1 VALHA
6 QSTPFAILFMYNLKV
21 LACAESNERVV
32 KRPRRFSGKHRQIG
46 LSLVELMVGI
56 TIGLL
61 VVLAAIG
68 SLVATQVTSAVT
80 GDSARL
86 QQKADA
92 VFRNLAFHL
101 TQAGAIVL
109 APPSVAQPAVL
120 VFNEG
125 YTGFNPV
132 TTGAP
137 VGQIFSIHGVN
148 GAANAPDTLRISYQD
163 NGTVRDCLGN
173 QQPPTANVRVDN
185 TFSINLT
192 DLMCQGGEGAVPAVQ
207 PQSIADRVED
217 FQVTYGVQTFVAG
230 AAQYRFY
237 RADEM
242 LAFPLTPNWTSI
254 QAVSI
259 CLQLTG
265 DTLGNPQPGLVMI
278 GCRGQDIAS
287 DGALRRVYQRTF
299 ALRNSML

>member
-1 VALHA
+1 
-6 QSTPFAILFMYNLKV
+6 MYNLKV

-173 QQPPTANVRVDN
+173 RPIPANVNIRLDN
-185 TFSINLT
+185 SFSVVGA
-192 DLMCQGGEGAVPAVQ
+192 DLMCLGASAAAA
-207 PQSIADRVED
+207 QSIADGVED
-217 FQVTYGVQTFVAG
+217 FQVTYGIQTFVAG

-278 GCRGQDIAS
+278 GCRGQNIAS

>member
-1 VALHA
+1 
-6 QSTPFAILFMYNLKV
+6 MYNLKISAREARPEWV
-21 LACAESNERVV
+21 VERTRLSSNQ
-32 KRPRRFSGKHRQIG
+32 HRQSG
-46 LSLVELMVGI
+46 LSLIELMVGI
-56 TIGLL
+56 TIGLM

-68 SLVATQVTSAVT
+68 SLVATEVTSTVT
-80 GDSARL
+80 GDSSRL

-101 TQAGAIVL
+101 TQAGAIVMT
-109 APPSVAQPAVL
+109 APSITEPAVL
-120 VFNEG
+120 VFSEN
-125 YTGFNPV
+125 YTGFDRA

-137 VGQIFSIHGVN
+137 LGQIFSIHGIN

-173 QQPPTANVRVDN
+173 RPAAATVNIRVDN
-185 TFSINLT
+185 TFSVNGA
-192 DLMCQGGEGAVPAVQ
+192 DLMCLGASPAVA
-207 PQSIADRVED
+207 QSIADGVED

-230 AAQYRFY
+230 VAQYRFY

-259 CLQLTG
+259 CLQLIG
-265 DTLGNPQPGLVMI
+265 DALGNPQPGLVMT
-278 GCRGQDIAS
+278 GCRGQNIAS
-287 DGALRRVYQRTF
+287 NGALRRVFQRTF
-299 ALRNSML
+299 ALRNALL